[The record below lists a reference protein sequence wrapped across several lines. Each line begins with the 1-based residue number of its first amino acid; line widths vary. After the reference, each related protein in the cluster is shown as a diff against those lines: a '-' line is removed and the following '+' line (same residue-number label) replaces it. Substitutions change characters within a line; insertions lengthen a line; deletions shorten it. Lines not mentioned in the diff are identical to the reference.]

1 MSIKKE
7 IIQLWQPLA
16 IDILGLSEV
25 ENNKRLDY
33 LKDIYHQRNANY
45 HKQLLIDFWYLMTG
59 YEKEFKGLIRQIN
72 YPTNLKDTLS
82 DYTVE
87 GINFKDFFSGISV
100 NGKVDIGLSK
110 TLKSPNQNSPLVKLM
125 VLLDKYIDPDLKEF
139 PKELLKFI
147 NKESDFYF
155 PQWLLL
161 LEQQFDKITKEIDKT
176 RILDKN

>member
-1 MSIKKE
+1 MEGNPRIY
-7 IIQLWQPLA
+7 
-16 IDILGLSEV
+16 
-25 ENNKRLDY
+25 Y
-33 LKDIYHQRNANY
+33 LKDIYTQRSKNY
-45 HKQLLIDFWYLMTG
+45 HLQILVDFWYLMTG
-59 YEKEFKGLIRQIN
+59 YDKEFMGLKRQIN

-82 DYTVE
+82 DYTVK
-87 GINFKDFFSGISV
+87 GVNFQDFFSGISI
-100 NGKVDIGLSK
+100 NSKLDIGLSK
-110 TLKSPNQNSPLVKLM
+110 TLKSPNQNSPLVKLI
-125 VLLDKYIDPDLKEF
+125 VLLDKYYDPDLKEF